1 MHLVTE
7 RAFSEGGEHKEEERA
22 EKCSFSN
29 AIIALSESEAR
40 RRQAWQHVSVLFVVL
55 SGWLVFEERWSLFLP
70 ISLPGKRDLQPFPAE
85 SGKGSGSILV
95 TQAHQHSVLKP
106 FLRSRS
112 DFPIPFHHSA

>member
-1 MHLVTE
+1 MLVLQCDHCPLGE
-7 RAFSEGGEHKEEERA
+7 RSPAQAGVA
-22 EKCSFSN
+22 KCQCP
-29 AIIALSESEAR
+29 L
-40 RRQAWQHVSVLFVVL
+40 LVL
-55 SGWLVFEERWSLFLP
+55 SGRLVFEERWPLFLP

-95 TQAHQHSVLKP
+95 IQAHQHSVLKP

>member
-1 MHLVTE
+1 VHLVTE

-40 RRQAWQHVSVLFVVL
+40 RRQAWQNVSVLFVVL
-55 SGWLVFEERWSLFLP
+55 SGRLVFEERWSLFLP

-95 TQAHQHSVLKP
+95 IQAHQHSVLKP